1 MKAQEYFEKYFMNI
15 TGLDVQVLTDNC
27 NQMFKDFNE
36 EVEQLLKQRNCKTDS
51 AAIGVIR
58 ELNEKWNSVVA
69 KADKKFGVKLFKRN
83 VIWNIYAA
91 DLSPIYK
98 RKPD

>member
-1 MKAQEYFEKYFMNI
+1 MLN
-15 TGLDVQVLTDNC
+15 N
-27 NQMFKDFNE
+27 FKDE
-36 EVEQLLKQRNCKTDS
+36 LRQLLKQRNCKTDS

-69 KADKKFGVKLFKRN
+69 KVDKKFGVKTIKRN
-83 VIWNIYAA
+83 VIWNNYAA
-91 DLSPIYK
+91 GLSPAYK